1 MLKRIKSKIGRAKL
15 KIIAEAI
22 LTSRIRYG
30 LAVYGTPKFDFS
42 SQEQSMDPN
51 LQKLQVIQNDMIRLL
66 CNYKRSDHIVMKSAR
81 EKMKIM
87 SVNQMCVYHV
97 GLEMFNIIVKSSA
110 ERVKEKMTL
119 QQNPAY
125 QLRNRNN
132 GEVKVPIKPSKPYFS
147 YSGPKLFNY
156 LPEEMRK
163 NTSPKSFKA
172 QLKNWI
178 WENIPS
184 V

>member
-1 MLKRIKSKIGRAKL
+1 M
-15 KIIAEAI
+15 E
-22 LTSRIRYG
+22 
-30 LAVYGTPKFDFS
+30 
-42 SQEQSMDPN
+42 
-51 LQKLQVIQNDMIRLL
+51 
-66 CNYKRSDHIVMKSAR
+66 SAR
-81 EKMKIM
+81 EKMKMM

-132 GEVKVPIKPSKPYFS
+132 GEVKVPIKPAKPYFS

-156 LPEEMRK
+156 LPEEIRK
-163 NTSPKSFKA
+163 NSSPKFFKA

-178 WENIPS
+178 WKNIPS